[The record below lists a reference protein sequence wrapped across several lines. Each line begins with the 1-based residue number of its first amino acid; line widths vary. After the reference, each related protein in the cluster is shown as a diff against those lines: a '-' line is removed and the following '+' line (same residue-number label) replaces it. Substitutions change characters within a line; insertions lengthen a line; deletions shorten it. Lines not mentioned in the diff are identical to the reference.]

1 MRLDEDNEEDGRLR
15 EALQQLTWETRKA
28 LAWVCVT
35 LIAAIYL
42 VLRLPEYPTWT
53 LLFFVPLGVFLF
65 WNLGDWHSSSQRTA
79 QTKARLGSLD
89 KQIKEREPTS

>member
-1 MRLDEDNEEDGRLR
+1 MRLDEDNEEAERLR

-42 VLRLPEYPTWT
+42 V
-53 LLFFVPLGVFLF
+53 
-65 WNLGDWHSSSQRTA
+65 SQVNC
-79 QTKARLGSLD
+79 
-89 KQIKEREPTS
+89 